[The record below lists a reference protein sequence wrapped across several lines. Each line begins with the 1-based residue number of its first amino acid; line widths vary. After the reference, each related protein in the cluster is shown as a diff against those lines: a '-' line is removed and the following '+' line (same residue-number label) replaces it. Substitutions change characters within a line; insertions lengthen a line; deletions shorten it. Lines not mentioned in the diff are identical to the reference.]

1 MDIAVTGRHLS
12 ITDRFR
18 EHVHERLERLGHHA
32 AGIQRVE
39 VLVSHEPTRS
49 GGPSE
54 RVEVTCL
61 GKGPVIRA
69 EARHDDKFSA
79 LDLAT
84 ERLRERLRRASD
96 RRRVH
101 RGRRTPESVGEATH
115 RAGAMAEALAW
126 AQPQPDPE
134 RSEEGR
140 FGDSP
145 IEIREKIHRAEPM
158 TLEQALH
165 ELELVGHDF
174 FLFVDVETSAP
185 SVVYR
190 RRGWSYGVIRLDD
203 ASAGADDEVDVA

>member
-1 MDIAVTGRHLS
+1 MVPGITAAV
-12 ITDRFR
+12 
-18 EHVHERLERLGHHA
+18 A
-32 AGIQRVE
+32 CAAYAGIPLTHRDHAQSVRLLTAHCRDGVDTLDWE
-39 VLVSHEPTRS
+39 ALAQ
-49 GGPSE
+49 E
-54 RVEVTCL
+54 RQT
-61 GKGPVIRA
+61 
-69 EARHDDKFSA
+69 
-79 LDLAT
+79 LAVYMGVAGL

-203 ASAGADDEVDVA
+203 AGAGADDEVDVA

>member
-79 LDLAT
+79 LDLA
-84 ERLRERLRRASD
+84 AS
-96 RRRVH
+96 
-101 RGRRTPESVGEATH
+101 
-115 RAGAMAEALAW
+115 
-126 AQPQPDPE
+126 
-134 RSEEGR
+134 
-140 FGDSP
+140 
-145 IEIREKIHRAEPM
+145 IECLKLLKKA
-158 TLEQALH
+158 A
-165 ELELVGHDF
+165 
-174 FLFVDVETSAP
+174 
-185 SVVYR
+185 
-190 RRGWSYGVIRLDD
+190 
-203 ASAGADDEVDVA
+203 